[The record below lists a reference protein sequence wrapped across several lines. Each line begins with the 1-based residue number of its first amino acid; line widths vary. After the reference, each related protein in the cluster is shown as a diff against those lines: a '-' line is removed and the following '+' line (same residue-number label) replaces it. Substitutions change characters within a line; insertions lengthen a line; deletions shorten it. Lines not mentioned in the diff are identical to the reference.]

1 MIFLLIGALAV
12 AAGATYWLVARRRAQ
27 RTHRPSTSKSG
38 GRFGAVEIRTR
49 DGACQAAQALA
60 GQRYLAK
67 DAPALPLAG
76 CTSARCSCTF
86 GKLVDRRTETRRL
99 LHGGLSASLFL
110 AASRRKKRER
120 RRAEQPRQKN

>member
-1 MIFLLIGALAV
+1 MILVFVGALAV
-12 AAGATYWLVARRRAQ
+12 AAGAAYWLVSRRRAQ
-27 RTHRPSTSKSG
+27 HVNRPSTSKSG
-38 GRFGAVEIRTR
+38 GRFRAVEIRTR
-49 DGACQAAQALA
+49 DGACQAARALA
-60 GQRYLAK
+60 GQRFLAK

-86 GKLVDRRTETRRL
+86 GKLSDRRTETRRL